1 MKPQIFRL
9 DSEILEEFRMKMNAA
24 LETVTRLMIEKKLP
38 DGAITAKIDIEMLE
52 RTDKDTG
59 EIYYDVELQPNVNLK
74 ISAGGKIECDKK
86 MTMMKLGRDRLPYVS
101 SNQIDM
107 FELLEKQRGA

>member
-1 MKPQIFRL
+1 MKPQVFTL
-9 DSEILEEFRMKMNAA
+9 ESEILEEFRIKMNAA

-52 RTDKDTG
+52 KTDKETG
-59 EIYYDVELQPNVNLK
+59 EIYYDVELQPNVNMK
-74 ISAGGKIECDKK
+74 ISAGGKIDCDKK
-86 MTMMKLGRDRLPYVS
+86 MTMMKLGRDRQTYVA

-107 FELLEKQRGA
+107 FEMLDKQKGA